1 MFSVLKLIHFHFGLV
16 TWSCPILQPH
26 GLHAP
31 VSMRLPKQE
40 HWSRL
45 PFTSPEDLPNPGI
58 KPTSPALQAVTCIF
72 TLVKLPTIVS
82 LINREDQCRK
92 SNQKLLQV
100 PCQSSA
106 YSHLIH
112 TTTVRGWLSGLN
124 LQMKNERIC
133 VSIPNFAEPV
143 TTENSNPC
151 ASSSTILAFSCTPH
165 CLTHELFPNCI
176 TVFFSVHGDWL
187 AFYSSISAY

>member
-1 MFSVLKLIHFHFGLV
+1 MSNLATPWTPRSCVHAISQARALEQVAIYFARGSSQPRDQTHISCTAGCHLHFHFGE
-16 TWSCPILQPH
+16 IAH
-26 GLHAP
+26 
-31 VSMRLPKQE
+31 
-40 HWSRL
+40 
-45 PFTSPEDLPNPGI
+45 
-58 KPTSPALQAVTCIF
+58 
-72 TLVKLPTIVS
+72 
-82 LINREDQCRK
+82 NREDQCRK

-143 TTENSNPC
+143 TAENSNPC

-165 CLTHELFPNCI
+165 CLTHEQLYLFPNCI
-176 TVFFSVHGDWL
+176 TVFFSVHGD
-187 AFYSSISAY
+187 